1 MTLVL
6 TTNKAQL
13 VLMLLFAHKLRSCWC
28 LHTNLTL
35 PDYKI
40 FLFFFTPPPPQEF
53 SGGDASVPRSSA
65 LKRLKAPYRY
75 VLAFTEHHL
84 FPLATVADICTTVVC
99 TDIHVYTTRNSCTC
113 IRDSRQCLQAPLPH
127 PFLTL

>member
-40 FLFFFTPPPPQEF
+40 FLFFSPPPPQEF

-65 LKRLKAPYRY
+65 LKGLTP
-75 VLAFTEHHL
+75 VNFNLLLAFSDVRVTLHSLRVNCTVCISFLSTPSYKL
-84 FPLATVADICTTVVC
+84 FITSL
-99 TDIHVYTTRNSCTC
+99 SSSLC
-113 IRDSRQCLQAPLPH
+113 IVLKGK
-127 PFLTL
+127 